1 MERVIFV
8 EILDRHGE
16 VARRARVEAF
26 PFGVGRGYASDLI
39 VDDPYVHGLQAALE
53 IDETG
58 RVVWRDLAPDATA
71 PREIPPGGELVVL
84 AGQTQIRIRDGAF
97 EVAPA
102 LPLVPRGGLAGWAL
116 SHWTAVPVL
125 LAAVTAAQ
133 VAIGIANTW
142 TKLEPAAFARQVVIE
157 IGIVLVWAGAWS
169 FAGRVLTHRA
179 RFVAHVAVT
188 CAWSLAVALT
198 DEAYQWAQFLV
209 PNIEPLQTGERIFR
223 MSLGVALVFAQLSIL
238 HVARVRTRA
247 LVAAGIGVA
256 GLAVTLVLDRN
267 PERWI
272 SVIPF
277 WSRIQPIDPR
287 WLPRESA
294 DAFFASVTDLEAPLA
309 EDAKEKPH
317 GESGEDEDDVEG
329 P

>member
-1 MERVIFV
+1 VIFV
-8 EILDRHGE
+8 EVLDRHGE
-16 VARRARVEAF
+16 VARRVRVDAF
-26 PFGVGRGYASDLI
+26 PFRLGRSYASDLI
-39 VDDPYVHGLQAALE
+39 VDDPYVHALQAAIE
-53 IDETG
+53 QDETG
-58 RVVWRDLAPDATA
+58 RVAWRDLGPDATA

-84 AGQTQIRIRDGAF
+84 TGQTQIRLRDGAF

-102 LPLVPRGGLAGWAL
+102 LPLVPRGGFTGWVL
-116 SHWTAVPVL
+116 SHWTSVPVL

-133 VAIGIANTW
+133 VLIGIANTW
-142 TKLEPAAFARQVVIE
+142 GKIEPAAFARQVVIE
-157 IGIVLVWAGAWS
+157 IGIVLVWAGAWA

-188 CAWSLAVALT
+188 CAWSLAVAFT

-256 GLAVTLVLDRN
+256 GLAGTLVLDRN

-272 SVIPF
+272 SEIPF

-287 WLPRESA
+287 WLPRQSA
-294 DAFFASVTDLEAPLA
+294 DQFFASVTDLEAPLA

-317 GESGEDEDDVEG
+317 AEGGDEDDDEG
-329 P
+329 GP